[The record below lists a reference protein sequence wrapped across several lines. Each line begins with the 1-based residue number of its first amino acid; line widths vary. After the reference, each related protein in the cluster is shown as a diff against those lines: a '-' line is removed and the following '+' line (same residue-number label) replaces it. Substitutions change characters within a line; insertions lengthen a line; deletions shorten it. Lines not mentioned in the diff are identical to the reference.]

1 MNGVWTVGSVDGS
14 AAVNPYGFGEV
25 CGDRAAANG
34 ALVDSHLFLT
44 RLVPHPESMLVWWNE
59 REQLQNGRGC
69 TMAQRAFAAS
79 LVSSGLRYLA
89 PPWEGMPEPEEL
101 PASSIALI
109 SGAQRIAVP
118 TTDYRN
124 VERLMRRYEDDG
136 DPLEIESRQTI
147 GTAQFNF
154 QLYVLRSRPP
164 TREAMSTARPI
175 RVSTMMGSSLELNRS
190 GVMFRSSPAA
200 WAYIG
205 STSLPAGCIEGGGWI
220 SADIQVTHGNVEL
233 GVLNREGK
241 EFLASTLVAAGDDVQ
256 TVNLRL
262 RSLAAA
268 GDLILRNWDERSSSQ
283 GVLQAVRIVAEHG
296 LTPACDPDPARTRAL
311 AQGRALSLETMARAS
326 EVVTSF
332 TASASGVA
340 FRSAPVAWG
349 YIGRMPLEAGCIE
362 GGGWL
367 AADINVTHGIVG
379 VGVLNRKG
387 DDFLVRAP
395 TSIGDEVQ
403 TVFLR
408 LDSLASAGD
417 LVLQNWDENSS
428 AEGTLQSVRIAAED
442 LPTPP
447 ACTQR

>member
-1 MNGVWTVGSVDGS
+1 M
-14 AAVNPYGFGEV
+14 
-25 CGDRAAANG
+25 
-34 ALVDSHLFLT
+34 
-44 RLVPHPESMLVWWNE
+44 
-59 REQLQNGRGC
+59 
-69 TMAQRAFAAS
+69 
-79 LVSSGLRYLA
+79 
-89 PPWEGMPEPEEL
+89 
-101 PASSIALI
+101 
-109 SGAQRIAVP
+109 
-118 TTDYRN
+118 
-124 VERLMRRYEDDG
+124 
-136 DPLEIESRQTI
+136 
-147 GTAQFNF
+147 
-154 QLYVLRSRPP
+154 
-164 TREAMSTARPI
+164 
-175 RVSTMMGSSLELNRS
+175 
-190 GVMFRSSPAA
+190 
-200 WAYIG
+200 
-205 STSLPAGCIEGGGWI
+205 
-220 SADIQVTHGNVEL
+220 
-233 GVLNREGK
+233 LNREGK

-283 GVLQAVRIVAEHG
+283 GVLQGVRIVAEHG

-311 AQGRALSLETMARAS
+311 AQGRALSLETMTRAS

-332 TASASGVA
+332 AASASGVA

-367 AADINVTHGIVG
+367 AADINVTRGIVG

-395 TSIGDEVQ
+395 TSIGGEVQ

-408 LDSLASAGD
+408 LNSLASAGD

-428 AEGTLQSVRIAAED
+428 AEGTLQSVRVAAKD
-442 LPTPP
+442 LPTPT